1 MDIFLQNEAL
11 LEVGRY
17 CSVWYFIN
25 FMHLQIMCVEDAEGR
40 EATSKKGEGLGLD
53 HKGASLGQAKT

>member
-17 CSVWYFIN
+17 CSVWYLIN
-25 FMHLQIMCVEDAEGR
+25 FMHLQIMCVDDAERR
-40 EATSKKGEGLGLD
+40 EATSKRREGLGLV
-53 HKGASLGQAKT
+53 HKSASLE